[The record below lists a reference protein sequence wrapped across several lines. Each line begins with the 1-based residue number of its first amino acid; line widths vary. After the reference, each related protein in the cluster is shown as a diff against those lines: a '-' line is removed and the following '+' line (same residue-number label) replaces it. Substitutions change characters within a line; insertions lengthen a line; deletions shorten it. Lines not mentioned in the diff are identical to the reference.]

1 MTTKMTKMKT
11 GMLGVALMALTVAA
25 APLPAQQEAPCRC
38 VDADENVIEACRCF
52 RLPDVDPMVA
62 RLELVRGRPR
72 LGISLDPAQGERLD
86 AEGVL
91 IREVVE
97 GGPAALAGLQEG
109 DVITDLNGVSLV
121 EPLGSDAERDFDV
134 DESIPVQRL
143 MAMLRDVEPGTEVSI
158 EYRRSGQSRTA
169 AVRAAELPDRA
180 RLEVSGPDVVRLR
193 DRMRVLAEL
202 PGMRPGGA
210 APQAFRYRLR
220 EAPVGAGHGLPERAR
235 ALIAWSEVDGLGG
248 LTLVEINPGLG
259 AYFGVEQGV
268 LVANV
273 EPDTPLGL
281 RPGDVVTAIGGRGV
295 ATPDRLRRILA
306 SYGGNEDIAFDVVRD
321 GDRRSV
327 SGRLPS

>member
-1 MTTKMTKMKT
+1 MTKMTT

-38 VDADENVIEACRCF
+38 VDADGNAIEACHCF
-52 RLPDVDPMVA
+52 RLPDVEPMLA
-62 RLELVRGRPR
+62 RLELGRGRPR

-109 DVITDLNGVSLV
+109 DVITGLNGVSLV

-143 MAMLRDVEPGTEVSI
+143 MAILRDVEPGTEVSI
-158 EYRRSGQSRTA
+158 EYRRSGQSRTT

-180 RLEVSGPDVVRLR
+180 GLEVPGLDVVRLR

-202 PGMRPGGA
+202 PGMQPGGA
-210 APQAFRYRLR
+210 APQAFRSRLR
-220 EAPVGAGHGLPERAR
+220 EAPVWAGLGLPERAR

-281 RPGDVVTAIGGRGV
+281 KAGDVVTAIGGREV

-306 SYGGNEDIAFDVVRD
+306 SYGGNEEIAFDVVRD